1 MLGGS
6 EDAACTSSDTVATK
20 MVIERIHSCGSLVK
34 LVELVVLPRS
44 SVLGATLLAVVVAN
58 SGALGA

>member
-1 MLGGS
+1 MLGGP
-6 EDAACTSSDTVATK
+6 ENAACTSCDTVATK
-20 MVIERIHSCGSLVK
+20 VVIERIHSSGSLVK

-44 SVLGATLLAVVVAN
+44 SVLGATLLAVVVPN